1 MHVLPKILALSCSAA
16 FCSGLVTFA
25 PNSPAKS
32 GEVNQNFQYLDT
44 SKAGKTDVELIKSAL
59 GGKAALG
66 AVTDLSARH
75 DSLVGAAKNYADQSS
90 AAKALSAKA
99 DTGSVA
105 KALSG
110 KADLDLVA
118 KSLRDSTM
126 ALRNVIANLPSPSTG
141 ADTAAKRRIDSL
153 AQATKAADAGL
164 TKNVLDTTAALRT
177 VLASKLDKGAV
188 TVASIGAL
196 PSADASHKGVFTT
209 GGVQSNGMVRITGSD
224 AAEPAV
230 RIQRTDAPAGNR
242 VWDWTTDKA
251 NGSLFLRT
259 IQDDEK
265 GSNWVMKIDR
275 KGMATTSIA
284 LIGPTT
290 IDGSLLAKGGMK
302 IPGAN
307 EIRFESTK
315 DSNVISQ
322 AIADGPGWYFKD
334 AVERDFIVRHK
345 YDDGRILLGAGT
357 GNPLATLAISA
368 KGVTVEGGIIANGKV
383 LAQSA
388 VITDLQVAGSLVT
401 RPTTPWA
408 DYVFEPGYQAMPL
421 KEIEAYA
428 KEHKH
433 LPEVPSTADVEKDG
447 IDIAKMNAILL
458 KKVEELT
465 LHAVAQEKQ
474 MEALQAEVREMKSA
488 VQAR

>member
-275 KGMATTSIA
+275 KGLGPSLISLYAPTVVNGLLDAAGGLRIQPKQEIKFGMTYDATRDTNTSVIA
-284 LIGPTT
+284 AAL
-290 IDGSLLAKGGMK
+290 
-302 IPGAN
+302 
-307 EIRFESTK
+307 
-315 DSNVISQ
+315 
-322 AIADGPGWYFKD
+322 WKD
-334 AVERDFIVRHK
+334 AYVAGSQTDDFVIRHK
-345 YDDGRILLGAGT
+345 LDDGRILLGAGS
-357 GNPLATLAISA
+357 GDPVAGLEISV
-368 KGVTVEGGIIANGKV
+368 KSVKV
-383 LAQSA
+383 NLP
-388 VITDLQVAGSLVT
+388 LQVKSTA
-401 RPTTPWA
+401 PWA

-474 MEALQAEVREMKSA
+474 MEALQAEVREMKAA